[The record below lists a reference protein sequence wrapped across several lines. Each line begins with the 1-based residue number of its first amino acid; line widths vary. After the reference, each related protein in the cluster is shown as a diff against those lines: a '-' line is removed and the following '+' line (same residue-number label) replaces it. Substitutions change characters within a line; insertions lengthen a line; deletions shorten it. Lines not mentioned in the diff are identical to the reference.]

1 MSKNVLLG
9 IGNLLFCD
17 DGIGVIAASY
27 LNRNFHYH
35 PALEIVDGG
44 TLGLALLEYFIDYD
58 NVLIVDTISSNVE
71 SGMIYKIPSNE
82 LLGSNSYKKTAHEVE
97 VVQMLETCQ
106 LYDSKAKT
114 TIIGIVPHD
123 IKTIKVGVSDSLKL
137 KFDMLIET
145 VIESIEDLNI
155 NVTRKNNLT
164 LEEITRELK

>member
-1 MSKNVLLG
+1 MSKNVLIG

-17 DGIGVIAASY
+17 DGVGVIAASY
-27 LNRNFHYH
+27 LNRNFSYE

-44 TLGLALLEYFIDYD
+44 TLGLALIEYFIEYD
-58 NVLIVDTISSNVE
+58 NVLIVDTISLDVE
-71 SGMIYKIPSNE
+71 SGVIYKIPSSE

-97 VVQMLETCQ
+97 VVQMLETSQ
-106 LYDSKAKT
+106 LYDSKAKI
-114 TIIGIVPHD
+114 TIIGIVPQD
-123 IKTIKVGVSDSLKL
+123 IKTIKIGLSDSLKL

-164 LEEITRELK
+164 LENVTRELK